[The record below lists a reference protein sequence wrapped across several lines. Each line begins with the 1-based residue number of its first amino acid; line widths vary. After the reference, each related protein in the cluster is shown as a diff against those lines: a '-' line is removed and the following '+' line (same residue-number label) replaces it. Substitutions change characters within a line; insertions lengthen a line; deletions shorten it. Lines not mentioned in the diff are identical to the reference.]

1 MHCPYCGGRQSEVVE
16 TRDNEDLDAIRRR
29 RSCLLCDKRFTTYER
44 VEHVHLMVLKKDGK
58 REQFNREKLLNGL
71 MRACE
76 KTSVTP
82 ESAEKIVTQILQEL
96 RIAETTEV
104 NSQQIGELVAAHL
117 KALDQVAYIRFAS
130 VFKHFV
136 AVEDFEREV
145 KTLNSRMAENG

>member
-1 MHCPYCGGRQSEVVE
+1 
-16 TRDNEDLDAIRRR
+16 
-29 RSCLLCDKRFTTYER
+29 
-44 VEHVHLMVLKKDGK
+44 MVLKKDGK

-71 MRACE
+71 IRACE

-82 ESAEKIVTQILQEL
+82 ETIEKLVTQIIQEL

-104 NSQQIGELVAAHL
+104 SSQQVGDLVAAQL
-117 KALDQVAYIRFAS
+117 KTLDQVAYIRFAS

-145 KTLNSRMAENG
+145 KGLTS